1 MRRSRKFRAVISHG
15 LAPAPLLLF
24 VALLLAAALPV
35 AAQAAP
41 AGQVVMAWHVT
52 IAPSWFD
59 PSTAPPQITPFG
71 LLYAMHD
78 ALVRPYPPHK
88 MGPSLAES
96 WKESPD
102 GKTYEFKLRKGLKFH
117 NGDPLTSEDVKF
129 SFERYKGA
137 GAKELH
143 ARVQQVEAADP
154 LTVRFHLKN
163 AWPDFMTFYGT
174 TATAAGIVVPKKY
187 LTQVGDD
194 GFKKAPIGAGPYKFV
209 SHKPGIEVVLEAN
222 PGYWRRVPN
231 VKTLVMRSVP
241 DANTRAVMLK
251 SGEADIAVALDGP
264 DAEGLQKDPRM
275 KVVASKHASIFWVE
289 FTEQWDAK
297 SPWHDKRLRQA
308 ANYAL
313 NRQRI
318 NEAGCVGFCPPAGV
332 IVPRVMDFA
341 LQVEPAPYDPQKAK
355 QLLTEAGYPNG
366 IDAGEFAAIPGFPTV
381 AESVLNYLN
390 AAGIRMKMRPMER
403 AAFYAGWREKKIRG
417 VFMTAAGNS
426 GNAAS
431 RVQEFIQSKGSYAY
445 GGYPD
450 IDDLFQQQ
458 AVERDAKKREAILH
472 KIQQLTI
479 DRVMF
484 APVMDLRALMGV
496 GPKVVKHTITD
507 VWMSP
512 FPSYEDM
519 TIKQ

>member
-1 MRRSRKFRAVISHG
+1 MTPLRTLPRRRLATLSLLFAVIALG
-15 LAPAPLLLF
+15 APP
-24 VALLLAAALPV
+24 PV
-35 AAQAAP
+35 AAQP
-41 AGQVVMAWHVT
+41 SGQVVMAWHVT

-71 LLYAMHD
+71 LLYAIHD
-78 ALVRPYPPHK
+78 ALVRPYPGYK

-102 GKTYEFKLRKGLKFH
+102 GKTYEFKLRPGLKFH
-117 NGDPLTSEDVKF
+117 NGDPVTTEDVKF

-137 GAKELH
+137 GAKILQE
-143 ARVQQVEAADP
+143 RVREVEVVNP
-154 LTVRFHLKN
+154 LVVRFHLKEP
-163 AWPDFMTFYGT
+163 WPDFMTFYGT

-187 LTQVGDD
+187 FTQVGDD
-194 GFKKAPIGAGPYKFV
+194 GFKKQPIGAGPYKFV
-209 SHKPGIEVVLEAN
+209 SHKPGVEVVLEAN
-222 PGYWRRVPN
+222 TGYWRRVPT
-231 VKTLVMRSVP
+231 VKTLVMKSVP

-251 SGEADIAVALDGP
+251 SGEADISVALDGP
-264 DAEGLQKDPRM
+264 DAEDIKRTPRM
-275 KVVASKHASIFWVE
+275 QVVASKHASIFWVE
-289 FTEQWDAK
+289 FADQWDAK
-297 SPWHDKRLRQA
+297 SPWHDKRLRLA

-313 NRQRI
+313 DRKAI
-318 NEAGCVGFCPPAGV
+318 NEAGCIGLCPPAGV

-341 LQVEPAPYDPQKAK
+341 LQVEPPPYDPQKAK
-355 QLLTEAGYPNG
+355 QLLAEAGYPNG
-366 IDAGEFAAIPGFPTV
+366 LDAGEFGAIPGFPTV
-381 AESVLNYLN
+381 AEATMNYLN
-390 AAGIRMKMRPMER
+390 AAGIRVKMRQMER
-403 AAFYAGWREKKIRG
+403 AAFYAAWKEKQLRG
-417 VFMTAAGNS
+417 LFLTAVGNS

-431 RVQEFIQSKGSYAY
+431 RVESFIQSKGAYAY

-458 AVERDAKKREAILH
+458 ARERDPKRREVLLY

-496 GPKVVKHTITD
+496 GPRVAKHTITD

-519 TIKQ
+519 ELRN